1 MRVDVA
7 GTQINYELSGQGP
20 VLVLTHGLGGSLEAW
35 QPLADAL
42 DDRHRVLRW
51 DVRGFGQSDRSGPL
65 SPEVWAQDLAGLLDA
80 LSIDEAVVAGI
91 SMGGVIAQRFALDFP
106 QRTRGLV
113 LMSTSSEVGEAGR
126 SGWESR
132 AALVEREGMAALM
145 KESGGPSISYSKDY
159 AASHVAEI
167 AEAAEVT
174 AARNDPACYAA
185 ACRAVSDYSYTE
197 DLAQIERPT
206 LIVQGLEDQL
216 TPPGGSVIMSRRIS
230 GSRLEF
236 IEGCG
241 HGIPAEQPERLAEL
255 LGVFLA
261 ELD

>member
-1 MRVDVA
+1 MRVDVD
-7 GTQINYELSGQGP
+7 GTQINYEISGQGS
-20 VLVLTHGLGGSLEAW
+20 VLVLTHGLGGSLDAW

-42 DDRHRVLRW
+42 DARHRVLRW
-51 DVRGFGQSDRSGPL
+51 DVRGFGRSDRSGPP
-65 SPEVWAQDLAGLLDA
+65 SPKVWAQDLAGLLDA
-80 LSIDEAVVAGI
+80 LSIDEAIVAGI

-132 AALVEREGMAALM
+132 AALVEREGLAALM
-145 KESGGPSISYSKDY
+145 ELSGGPSISYSTAY
-159 AASHVAEI
+159 AESHVAEI
-167 AEAAEVT
+167 VEAAEAT
-174 AARNDPACYAA
+174 TTRNDPACYAA
-185 ACRAVSDYSYTE
+185 ACRAVSDYNYTE
-197 DLAQIERPT
+197 ELAQIERPT

-216 TPPGGSVIMSRRIS
+216 TPPGGSVLMSRRIS
-230 GSRLEF
+230 GSRLEL

-255 LGVFLA
+255 LADFLA
-261 ELD
+261 DIN